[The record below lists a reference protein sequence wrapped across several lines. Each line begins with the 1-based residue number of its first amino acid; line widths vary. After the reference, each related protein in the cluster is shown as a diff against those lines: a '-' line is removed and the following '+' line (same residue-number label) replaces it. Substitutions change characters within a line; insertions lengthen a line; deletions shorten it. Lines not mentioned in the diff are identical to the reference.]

1 MAHPNDRRT
10 DNRGAPPPRDD
21 RRDNRQ
27 QGEVLPPRR
36 AARIDPATIGL
47 PTRPTTEVAE
57 LGDAL
62 VVAERRGCNV
72 LAPVTELQ
80 FIPAGFQAAVRMI
93 VFPVDGPWDGRSNGL
108 WYETDGGKVALH
120 RGPLDQLASL
130 AGLTWDYVRRVDDGS
145 VPLLWA
151 FEAAATLCTF
161 DGTRRQVIR
170 SRVLDLRDGSPE
182 VQDMIETAN
191 RQNRGAG
198 DRIGKARLHGA
209 ALCETKATSR
219 VVRAAL
225 GLRGSYTKLEAAQP
239 FVFPT
244 LIFVPDMS
252 DPEVRRMVTAS
263 ALGIV
268 RTVYGPGAPGGPVLH
283 EPGTIVDVVDRDAGD
298 GRDDDPDHGREAPRQ
313 APRQAVRQA
322 PIPEQRRLPDN
333 GPPRDLQAELEA
345 AERRGR
351 ERVPVER
358 EAPREAPRQREAPPP
373 ASKPGPMSASLTCVE
388 CGAPITQRVA
398 DYSRRHFDEPLCF
411 DHQPRGR

>member
-1 MAHPNDRRT
+1 MANNDRNDRRPSGPPY
-10 DNRGAPPPRDD
+10 DRRGPARDD
-21 RRDNRQ
+21 RPQ
-27 QGEVLPPRR
+27 QGEVVPPRR

-47 PTRPTTEVAE
+47 PTKPTTDVAT

-80 FIPAGFQAAVRMI
+80 FIPVGFQAAVRMI
-93 VFPVDGPWDGRSNGL
+93 VFPTDGQWDGRSNGL
-108 WYETDGGKVALH
+108 WYETDGGKLALH

-130 AGLTWDYVRRVDDGS
+130 AGLSWDYVRRVDDGT

-170 SRVLDLRDGSPE
+170 NRVLDLRDGSPE
-182 VQDMIETAN
+182 IVDMLATAN
-191 RQNRGAG
+191 SRGRGA
-198 DRIGKARLHGA
+198 DSQITKARLHGA

-225 GLRGSYTKLEAAQP
+225 GLRGSYSRVEAAQP

-244 LIFVPDMS
+244 LIFVPDMT

-263 ALGIV
+263 AMGIV

-283 EPGTIVDVVDRDAGD
+283 APGTIVDVVDRDAGD
-298 GRDDDPDHGREAPRQ
+298 GRDDDPDLGREAPRGQPPRQIAEQ
-313 APRQAVRQA
+313 APA
-322 PIPEQRRLPDN
+322 
-333 GPPRDLQAELEA
+333 RDFQAELEQL
-345 AERRGR
+345 ERQRG

-358 EAPREAPRQREAPPP
+358 EAPREAPRQQQRPAPQPERT
-373 ASKPGPMSASLTCVE
+373 GPMSAALTCVE
-388 CGAPITQRVA
+388 CGCPITQRVA
-398 DYSRRHFDEPLCF
+398 DYSRRHFNEPLCF
-411 DHQPRGR
+411 DHQPRQR

>member
-1 MAHPNDRRT
+1 MPNPNDRPDQR
-10 DNRGAPPPRDD
+10 RPQPRDD
-21 RRDNRQ
+21 RRDDRRSY
-27 QGEVLPPRR
+27 QGEVLPKQR

-47 PTRPTTEVAE
+47 PTKPTTDVAT

-80 FIPAGFQAAVRMI
+80 FIPVGFQAAVRMI
-93 VFPVDGPWDGRSNGL
+93 VFPTDGQWDGRSNGL
-108 WYETDGGKVALH
+108 WYETDGGKLALH

-130 AGLTWDYVRRVDDGS
+130 AGLSWDYVRRVDDGT

-170 SRVLDLRDGSPE
+170 NRVLDLRDGSPE
-182 VQDMIETAN
+182 IVDMIEAAN
-191 RQNRGAG
+191 RQQRGAG
-198 DRIGKARLHGA
+198 DRISKARLHGA

-225 GLRGSYTKLEAAQP
+225 GLRGSYSKVEAAQP

-244 LIFVPDMS
+244 LIFVPDMD

-283 EPGTIVDVVDRDAGD
+283 APGTIVDVVDRDDGD
-298 GRDDDPDHGREAPRQ
+298 GRDDDPDNGREAPAQ
-313 APRQAVRQA
+313 
-322 PIPEQRRLPDN
+322 QRGQQQRGQQQRLLPDN
-333 GPPRDLQAELEA
+333 GPPRDLEAELRE
-345 AERRGR
+345 AERKSAA
-351 ERVPVER
+351 RVPVER
-358 EAPREAPRQREAPPP
+358 EAPREAPRQQAREPERP
-373 ASKPGPMSASLTCVE
+373 ASKPGPMSASLCCVE

-398 DYSRRHFDEPLCF
+398 DYSRRHFNEPLCF
-411 DHQPRGR
+411 DHQPRQR

>member
-1 MAHPNDRRT
+1 MAPQRPNDRQPPNDRR
-10 DNRGAPPPRDD
+10 PP
-21 RRDNRQ
+21 Q
-27 QGEVLPPRR
+27 QGEVLPRQR

-47 PTRPTTEVAE
+47 PTKPTTDVAVV
-57 LGDAL
+57 GDAL

-80 FIPAGFQAAVRMI
+80 FVPVGFQAALRMI
-93 VFPVDGPWDGRSNGL
+93 VFPVDGQWDGRSNGL

-130 AGLTWDYVRRVDDGS
+130 AGLTWDYVRRTDDGS

-182 VQDMIETAN
+182 VLDMIDAAN
-191 RQNRGAG
+191 RQQRGAG
-198 DRIGKARLHGA
+198 DRISKARLHGA

-225 GLRGSYTKLEAAQP
+225 GLRGSYSKVEAAQP

-298 GRDDDPDHGREAPRQ
+298 GRDDDPDHGREAPR
-313 APRQAVRQA
+313 RQTPQ
-322 PIPEQRRLPDN
+322 QRLLPDN
-333 GPPRDLQAELEA
+333 GPPRDLQAELAE
-345 AERRGR
+345 AERKSAA
-351 ERVPVER
+351 RVPVER
-358 EAPREAPRQREAPPP
+358 EQPREAPRQATRDPERP
-373 ASKPGPMSASLTCVE
+373 ASKPGPMSASLCCVE

-398 DYSRRHFDEPLCF
+398 DYSRRHFNEPLCF
-411 DHQPRGR
+411 DHQPRQR